1 LGRVKALLLE
11 LAKNNPLLSI
21 SRTVPTLN
29 GDHDDGMGKQ
39 ASSTIS

>member
-11 LAKNNPLLSI
+11 LAKNNPLSI